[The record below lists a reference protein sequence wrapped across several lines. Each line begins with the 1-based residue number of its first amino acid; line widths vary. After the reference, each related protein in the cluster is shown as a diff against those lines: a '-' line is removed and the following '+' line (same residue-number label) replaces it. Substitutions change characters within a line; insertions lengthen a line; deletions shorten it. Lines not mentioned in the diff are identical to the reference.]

1 MRDITLGST
10 IDYKFTT
17 CEPDTGAPATLSGT
31 PVISAY
37 VDNSTTQITAGI
49 TLSVDFDGVTGL
61 NNVRVVASSGNGYA
75 AGTDIA
81 LVITTGTVDGVS
93 AVGYKVAEFSIGRP
107 STANVTQI
115 AGAAVNTASAQ
126 LGVNVIQAAGT
137 AWNSGAIGANTLA
150 SDTITAAKVAADVT
164 TEIQSGLATAAELA
178 KVPKSDSNV
187 TWNATALAS
196 INAQADTAIS
206 DAALATAANLA
217 TVAGYLDTEIAAILA
232 TTAKLDDTLE
242 DSGGGAYIFTEAS
255 LANAPAGGGGGG
267 DATEAKQDT
276 IIALIGTPAGASVS
290 ADILA
295 VKTET
300 ASILADTDD
309 IGVAGAGLTA
319 IPWNAAWDAEVQSEA
334 TDALNA
340 YDPPTRAELTTDTN
354 SVLTAV
360 GDVPT
365 NAELATALGTADDAV
380 LAQIALVKAKTDS
393 LTFTVAGQVDAN
405 ALSMND
411 TEILGAGTSGDK
423 WRGA

>member
-1 MRDITLGST
+1 MFDITLGET
-10 IDYKFTT
+10 RDFKFTT

-61 NNVRVVASSGNGYA
+61 NNVRIVASSGNGYA
-75 AGTDIA
+75 TGTNVA
-81 LVITTGTVDGVS
+81 LIITTGTVDGVS
-93 AVGYKVAEFSIGRP
+93 AVGYKVAEFSIGRAAAFTRLGAP
-107 STANVTQI
+107 
-115 AGAAVNTASAQ
+115 AGASVSADIAAIEAQTDDIGAAGAGLTAIPWNAAWDAEVQSEVADA
-126 LGVNVIQAAGT
+126 LGVYDPPTNAEMEAR
-137 AWNSGAIGANTLA
+137 
-150 SDTITAAKVAADVT
+150 TIVAA
-164 TEIQSGLATAAELA
+164 SY
-178 KVPKSDSNV
+178 
-187 TWNATALAS
+187 
-196 INAQADTAIS
+196 
-206 DAALATAANLA
+206 ATAANLA

>member
-1 MRDITLGST
+1 MIDITLGET
-10 IDYKFTT
+10 HDFKFTT

-31 PVISAY
+31 PAISAY

-61 NNVRVVASSGNGYA
+61 NNVRIVATSGNGYA
-75 AGTDIA
+75 TGTNVA
-81 LVITTGTVDGVS
+81 LIITTGTVDGVS
-93 AVGYKVAEFSIGRP
+93 AVGYKVAEFTIGRASAFTRLGAP
-107 STANVTQI
+107 SGASTAADI
-115 AGAAVNTASAQ
+115 AAVK
-126 LGVNVIQAAGT
+126 V
-137 AWNSGAIGANTLA
+137 
-150 SDTITAAKVAADVT
+150 DTAAILVDTGTTLDARIPAALVSGRMDCSVGAMAANVMTAAAAAADLT
-164 TEIQSGLATAAELA
+164 TELQSG
-178 KVPKSDSNV
+178 
-187 TWNATALAS
+187 
-196 INAQADTAIS
+196 
-206 DAALATAANLA
+206 LATAANLA

-232 TTAKLDDTLE
+232 TTNKLDDTLE

-255 LANAPAGGGGGG
+255 LANAPAGGGGG

-276 IIALIGTPAGASVS
+276 IIALIGTPAGVSVS

-319 IPWNAAWDAEVQSEA
+319 IPWNAAWDAEVQSEC

-340 YDPPTRAELTTDTN
+340 YDPPTRAEATSDTN

-405 ALSMND
+405 TQSIND
-411 TEILGAGTSGDK
+411 VTITGD
-423 WRGA
+423 GQPGSEFGV

>member
-1 MRDITLGST
+1 MFDITLGET
-10 IDYKFTT
+10 RDFKFTT

-61 NNVRVVASSGNGYA
+61 NNVRIVASSGNGYA
-75 AGTDIA
+75 TGTNVA
-81 LVITTGTVDGVS
+81 LIITTGTVDGVS
-93 AVGYKVAEFSIGRP
+93 AVGYKVAEFSIGRAAAFTRLGAP
-107 STANVTQI
+107 
-115 AGAAVNTASAQ
+115 AGASVSADIAAIEAQTDDIGAAGAGLTAIPWNAAWDAEVQSEVADA
-126 LGVNVIQAAGT
+126 LGVYDPPTNAEMEAR
-137 AWNSGAIGANTLA
+137 
-150 SDTITAAKVAADVT
+150 TIVAA
-164 TEIQSGLATAAELA
+164 SY
-178 KVPKSDSNV
+178 
-187 TWNATALAS
+187 
-196 INAQADTAIS
+196 
-206 DAALATAANLA
+206 ATAANLA

-309 IGVAGAGLTA
+309 IGVSGAGLTA